1 MVFLNFY
8 TNFAT
13 LLLTDTMIFNFLKY
27 LRPTW
32 YFNLRPKVDYAYFP
46 TEEIL
51 RKSGHA
57 IEIDTGYKSKEAQYR
72 DLAWRAFQLGFISEK
87 PKEGIDVWEKVKLPI
102 ADEYRFIRKNY
113 HKVWSIYVLAFRLLT
128 LKNPFREFSG
138 YLKSKKVKRE
148 DFSKDY
154 IQYSDYESFE
164 SNLIKENPLVSV
176 VIPTLNRYEYLKDV
190 FKDLENQ
197 TYKNFEVI
205 VVDQTDDFRDEFYQ
219 GWNLDLKYWY
229 QEEKALWK
237 ARNEAIKSATGEYIL
252 LYDDDSLVEND
263 WIEHHLKTLDFFN
276 ADLSSGVSIST
287 VGAEVPVHYSY
298 FRWSEQLDTGNVLLK
313 KDIFRKIGLF
323 DRQFEKQRMG
333 DGEYGLRAY
342 LAGYKNISNPYAK
355 RIHLKV
361 GQGGLRQMGSWDGW
375 RPKKWNAPRPVP
387 SVLYLSRKYF
397 GENFTKLW
405 IVHSI
410 LPSIIPYQFK
420 KNKTLKFLSIFMLPF
435 LFPLI
440 MWQLQKSWRM
450 SGEKLKQGEKIELF

>member
-1 MVFLNFY
+1 
-8 TNFAT
+8 
-13 LLLTDTMIFNFLKY
+13 MIFNFLKY
-27 LRPTW
+27 IHPTW
-32 YFNLRPKVDYAYFP
+32 YYNLRPKFDYAYFP
-46 TEEIL
+46 TAEIL
-51 RKSGHA
+51 AGQGFSIA
-57 IEIDTGYKSKEAQYR
+57 IDSDYKSTEAQNR
-72 DLAWRAFQLGFISEK
+72 DLAWRAFQQGFINPKTEK
-87 PKEGIDVWEKVKLPI
+87 GIDVWTEVQLPLE
-102 ADEYRFIRKNY
+102 DEYRFFRKNF
-113 HKVWSIYVLAFRLLT
+113 HKLWVLYVLAFRLVT
-128 LKNPFREFSG
+128 LHNPFKEIYAFWKTRKVRRQSHVQNHFS
-138 YLKSKKVKRE
+138 YPEYDNFQSK
-148 DFSKDY
+148 
-154 IQYSDYESFE
+154 
-164 SNLIKENPLVSV
+164 LIKEEPLVSV
-176 VIPTLNRYEYLKDV
+176 IIPTLNRYEFLTDV

-237 ARNEAIKSATGEYIL
+237 ARNEAIKSAAGEYIL

-387 SVLYLSRKYF
+387 SVLYLSRKYH
-397 GENFTKLW
+397 GNKKTVLMMMR
-405 IVHSI
+405 SL
-410 LPSIIPYQFK
+410 LPSIVPYQLK
-420 KNKTLKFLSIFMLPF
+420 KNRILKLLSIFLMPL
-435 LFPLI
+435 LFPLLAYQ
-440 MWQLQKSWRM
+440 MLKSWKLAGKKLIK
-450 SGEKLKQGEKIELF
+450 GEMIEIINN